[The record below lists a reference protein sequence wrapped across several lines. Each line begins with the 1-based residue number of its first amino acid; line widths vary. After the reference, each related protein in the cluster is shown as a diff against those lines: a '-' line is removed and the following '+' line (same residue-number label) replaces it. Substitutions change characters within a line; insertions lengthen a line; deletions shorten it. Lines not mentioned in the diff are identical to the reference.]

1 MKSIMFVRHA
11 KAVSRELSIPDFE
24 RSLLKKGRKDAK
36 KIAGILKADG
46 IKPDLLISSP
56 ANRALETAHIFGQ
69 ELEYPIQKILIKE
82 NLYNDTTT
90 QNILDIIRETNDR
103 YSSIMIFGHN
113 PSFDEFIS
121 SLVKNFN
128 ESVPPSGVVG
138 IQMKNKIWKNVNRG
152 TGTLQFYEYPIR
164 KSEKNQI
171 YKNAR
176 NQVEGKIIRQIDQL
190 FTEIDAD
197 AAKKINDQITQYS
210 KKLVNNFL
218 RKIKTYRLKRIN
230 KDFLP
235 TLKSKKTSGKS
246 TPKVKR
252 GKSPSVRKQ
261 STKQGKPKKDTSTK
275 GSSTK

>member
-1 MKSIMFVRHA
+1 MLVRHA

-69 ELEYPIQKILIKE
+69 ELGYPIQKVLIKE
-82 NLYNDTTT
+82 NLYNNTTT

-128 ESVPPSGVVG
+128 QSIPPSGVVG

-171 YKNAR
+171 YKNAQ

-190 FTEIDAD
+190 FTEIDAE
-197 AAKKINDQITQYS
+197 AAKKINDQITQHS

-218 RKIKTYRLKRIN
+218 KKIKTYQVKRIN
-230 KDFLP
+230 DDFLP
-235 TLKSKKTSGKS
+235 TLKPKRTSGKS
-246 TPKVKR
+246 THKMKKEKSLSIQKR
-252 GKSPSVRKQ
+252 ANKQ
-261 STKQGKPKKDTSTK
+261 SKSKKTITKKTPFTK
-275 GSSTK
+275 

>member
-1 MKSIMFVRHA
+1 MLVRHA

-69 ELEYPIQKILIKE
+69 ELGYPIQKILIKE

-90 QNILDIIRETNDR
+90 QNILDMIRETNDR

-113 PSFDEFIS
+113 PSFDEFANY
-121 SLVKNFN
+121 LVKNFN
-128 ESVPPSGVVG
+128 ESIPPSGVMG
-138 IQMKNKIWKNVNRG
+138 IQLKNKIWKTVDRG
-152 TGTLQFYEYPIR
+152 TGTIKFYEYPIR

-171 YKNAR
+171 YKNVQ
-176 NQVEGKIIRQIDQL
+176 NQFEDKIIRQINQF
-190 FTEIDAD
+190 FTEVDTDAT
-197 AAKKINDQITQYS
+197 KKINDQIKQYS

-218 RKIKTYRLKRIN
+218 KKIKTYQVKRIN
-230 KDFLP
+230 EDFLP
-235 TLKSKKTSGKS
+235 TLKPKKTSGKPIYKMKKEKS
-246 TPKVKR
+246 LSIQKR
-252 GKSPSVRKQ
+252 ANKQ
-261 STKQGKPKKDTSTK
+261 SKSKKTITKKNPFTK
-275 GSSTK
+275 